1 MVIFT
6 SVTWMKVSPPAVT
19 AMHNSTNP
27 VGTVIF
33 TTVAWL
39 VILPSASVCSNCSA
53 QFYKFY
59 VPGYFYFSQLSY
71 IVSVL

>member
-1 MVIFT
+1 MAIFT
-6 SVTWMKVSPPAVT
+6 SVTWLETSPSAVT

-27 VGTVIF
+27 IHTVIF
-33 TTVAWL
+33 TSGN
-39 VILPSASVCSNCSA
+39 SAICSNCSA
-53 QFYKFY
+53 QFYKSY